1 MFLTWRFPNQAK
13 TARHDGRNDIPHVGD
28 FCSNTTDS
36 AAKSMS
42 GRKKTRVDL
51 IVSNGQSQ
59 LPSQLQLSC
68 VVAGDANL
76 QSLSKMAADRVC
88 DRIRSN
94 HAVEL
99 VVRDAHDRPPHRDK
113 GVRPARI
120 RDALFLARVRLFA
133 LILDVEFRFGP
144 AQVAAEIRFPRKRP
158 CRRACEYLVVHTRNA
173 QPMTPVHHRQTE
185 RERLLGFARGC
196 RIVGQVACDA
206 RHFSRTAQRRITS
219 CEVFKYFDGSKRLHL
234 IGGSDPGSSRLIRT
248 AQFVTELQQGDL
260 AFFLRRDMHEGKS
273 SRACEHAFAQ
283 PVQGSPLQ
291 RGCANMRLARLRHA
305 TSRRAR
311 HQDMGRQ
318 VDRRRRMAR
327 PYELDGSFKLAWAWS
342 PIGQHA
348 RIGSQIGART
358 RTSRAQN
365 LKGGFAPEAYCRSD
379 HAARRPLV

>member
-36 AAKSMS
+36 AVKSMS

-76 QSLSKMAADRVC
+76 QSLSKMAADRLC

-99 VVRDAHDRPPHRDK
+99 VVRDAHDRPPHRDE

-144 AQVAAEIRFPRKRP
+144 AQVTAEIRFPRKRP

-185 RERLLGFARGC
+185 SERLLGFARGC

-219 CEVFKYFDGSKRLHL
+219 CPCSVDAQTCDLHACDMRRRDEL
-234 IGGSDPGSSRLIRT
+234 ATSTWAGRSIATEGWLVRTSSMALSSSRGL
-248 AQFVTELQQGDL
+248 
-260 AFFLRRDMHEGKS
+260 
-273 SRACEHAFAQ
+273 
-283 PVQGSPLQ
+283 
-291 RGCANMRLARLRHA
+291 
-305 TSRRAR
+305 
-311 HQDMGRQ
+311 
-318 VDRRRRMAR
+318 
-327 PYELDGSFKLAWAWS
+327 
-342 PIGQHA
+342 
-348 RIGSQIGART
+348 GAR
-358 RTSRAQN
+358 SGSMLA
-365 LKGGFAPEAYCRSD
+365 S
-379 HAARRPLV
+379 ARR